1 MMVWPNISLS
11 CREKV
16 EQRDLLGKL
25 GLWDPKVPLESLVLR
40 VFVESLAL
48 L

>member
-1 MMVWPNISLS
+1 MMIRTNVTLFY
-11 CREKV
+11 REKL
-16 EQRDLLGKL
+16 EQKDLLGKL
-25 GLWDPKVPLESLVLR
+25 DLWDPKVPLESLVLR